1 MVDHKKRGVE
11 VWAIFEI
18 SRGVEEFSG
27 SRGMRIYGCWQIF
40 RIQGGWPMSDNDNFQ
55 GGSDP
60 QGHYAIGNISE
71 TAISGTESDLGH
83 H

>member
-1 MVDHKKRGVE
+1 
-11 VWAIFEI
+11 
-18 SRGVEEFSG
+18 
-27 SRGMRIYGCWQIF
+27 
-40 RIQGGWPMSDNDNFQ
+40 MSDNDNFQ

-71 TAISGTESDLGH
+71 TEISGTESDLGH